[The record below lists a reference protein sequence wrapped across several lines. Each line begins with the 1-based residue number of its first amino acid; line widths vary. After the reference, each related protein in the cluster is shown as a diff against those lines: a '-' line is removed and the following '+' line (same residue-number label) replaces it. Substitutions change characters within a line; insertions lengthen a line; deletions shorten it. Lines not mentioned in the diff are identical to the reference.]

1 MPDITP
7 ERLDAI
13 YAAATAFPRIYRT
26 PPSADDAAAMVKEI
40 RHLRS
45 AVAAMA
51 EKNRALRKAANAAIS
66 YWDDLPNSDGVWVQ
80 PGRLGSLMRR
90 LDDTL
95 AESKTSH
102 SAVAEAQAEVCD
114 AAKDV
119 LAADGQES
127 AQRRMRDL
135 GDALE
140 DLAKAEAAVAK
151 ECAGHG

>member
-26 PPSADDAAAMVKEI
+26 PPSADDVATMVAEI
-40 RHLRS
+40 RHLRA

-51 EKNRALRKAANAAIS
+51 EENRVLRKAACAVIA
-66 YWDDLPNSDGVWVQ
+66 YWDDLPNSDDVWVQ

-90 LDDTL
+90 LDGIL
-95 AESKTSH
+95 AESKTTH
-102 SAVAEAQAEVCD
+102 AAVAEAQAEVCA

-119 LAADGQES
+119 LAAAGQDS

-135 GDALE
+135 GDALD
-140 DLAKAEAAVAK
+140 DLEKAAAAAAK
-151 ECAGHG
+151 EGAGRG